1 MIIAGLLLLVLGL
14 IFAIPILWTIGV
26 VLLIIG
32 AVLFLLGRSGRAF
45 GGRYHYW

>member
-1 MIIAGLLLLVLGL
+1 MIITGLVLLILGL

-26 VLLIIG
+26 IVLIVGL
-32 AVLFLLGRSGRAF
+32 VLMLMSRTRGSF

>member
-1 MIIAGLLLLVLGL
+1 MLITGLVLLLLGL
-14 IFAIPILWTIGV
+14 IFAVPILWTIGV
-26 VLLIIG
+26 VLSIIG